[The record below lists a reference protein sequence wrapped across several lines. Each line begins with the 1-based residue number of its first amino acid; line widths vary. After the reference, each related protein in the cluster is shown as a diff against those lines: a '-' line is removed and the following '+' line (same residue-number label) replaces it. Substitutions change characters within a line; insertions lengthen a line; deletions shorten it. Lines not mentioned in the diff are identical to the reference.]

1 MIMKKILGL
10 VAVLFVT
17 YSFGSAEL
25 NLNSNSIG
33 ALVDWRIHK
42 KGYTNYYLGG
52 RYVNNGKV
60 TVGGHSFDGDSAKST
75 LASFNFKMMNQYRYR
90 KHNIQGFGLG
100 MGMSAEYID
109 FDEGSQDFLATP
121 LRLYGNMQ
129 FDYRISFDIDLAY
142 APEMLTFQD
151 GVEYSELKA
160 KFNFRVIDN
169 GYVFAG
175 FRHIQAKYDYTD
187 DNDQDQK
194 YTVKLDRDIFGGFKI
209 VF

>member
-1 MIMKKILGL
+1 MKKIFGF
-10 VAVLFVT
+10 VAILFAT

-33 ALVDWRIHK
+33 ALVDWQIHK
-42 KGYTNYYLGG
+42 KGYTNYYLGV

-60 TVGGHSFDGDSAKST
+60 TIGGHTHDGDGAKST

-100 MGMSAEYID
+100 MGASAEYID
-109 FDEGSQDFLATP
+109 FDEGSQDFVAVP

-129 FDYRISFDIDLAY
+129 FDYRISFDVDLAY
-142 APEMLTFQD
+142 APEILTLQD
-151 GVEYSELKA
+151 GVEYTELKA

-175 FRHIQAKYDYTD
+175 FRHITAKYDYTD
-187 DNDQDQK
+187 DNDNDRK
-194 YTVKLDRDIFGGFKI
+194 YTIKLDRDIFGGFKI